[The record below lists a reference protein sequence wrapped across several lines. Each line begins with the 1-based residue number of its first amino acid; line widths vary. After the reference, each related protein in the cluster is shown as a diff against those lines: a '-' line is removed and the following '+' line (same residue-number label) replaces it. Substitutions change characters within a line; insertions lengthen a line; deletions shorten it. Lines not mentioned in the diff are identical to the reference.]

1 MISNLKKKV
10 SIGVIDYQS
19 GNLSSLINSI
29 KRMSYNVEII
39 KNSKDVHKFNK
50 IILPGVGSFERASL
64 ILKKKKFDIELKKYL
79 KKKKNYLLGI
89 CLGMQILLKDSDE
102 KRDKSKKNIGLSLID
117 GRVIKFKS
125 QGILSNIGW
134 SDLNIIKKGNSLFKN
149 SEGYNSPVYFVHQY
163 HCVVSE
169 KKIITSESNFNKIN
183 FCSSFQKDNIF
194 GTQFHP
200 EKSSKFGEAILK
212 NFLSL

>member
-1 MISNLKKKV
+1 MISNLKKKI
-10 SIGVIDYQS
+10 SIGIIDYQS

-29 KRMSYNVEII
+29 KRMNYSVKIL
-39 KNSKDVHKFNK
+39 KNSKDIHKFNK

-89 CLGMQILLKDSDE
+89 CLGMQLLLNDSDE
-102 KRDKSKKNIGLSLID
+102 KRDKRQKNIGLCLID

-125 QGILSNIGW
+125 KNTISNIGW
-134 SDLNIIKKGNSLFKN
+134 SDLNAKKNENSLFKDTKN
-149 SEGYNSPVYFVHQY
+149 YNSPVYFVHQY
-163 HCVVSE
+163 YCVLSD
-169 KKIITSESNFNKIN
+169 KRFITSESNFNKIK
-183 FCSSFQKDNIF
+183 FCSSFQKNNIF

-200 EKSSKFGEAILK
+200 EKSSKFGEIILK
-212 NFLSL
+212 NFLDL